1 MKIKVMKQDDEGFWQ
16 LMGPHLVSNAVRKE
30 LGMAISSDLSY
41 TWFLAVEDGKCIGFC
56 AAKEINSAT
65 YFKGPG
71 LEFRH
76 RYVDPS
82 HRGNGVGKKLMEAR
96 LKFAE
101 GRNVKA
107 VVIPDSQSTYEKL
120 GFKKV
125 FQRGQ
130 YPLMVRIV

>member
-1 MKIKVMKQDDEGFWQ
+1 MKIQKMKQEDEGFWQ
-16 LMGPHLVSNAVRKE
+16 LMGPYLVSNDVRKE
-30 LGMAISSDLSY
+30 LGMAISSDTSY

-76 RYVDPS
+76 RYVDPDR
-82 HRGNGVGKKLMEAR
+82 RGNGIGKKLMEAR

-107 VVIPDSQSTYEKL
+107 TVTPDSQPTYEKL